1 MFNKFDKIH
10 LFKKLNVF
18 VFFTGSLEGRVAAL
32 AGEEGSPVTPTLLL
46 LTALAAAPGPDS
58 YTVTAGLESGEVRG
72 SVCKRLN
79 NIFNRIET

>member
-1 MFNKFDKIH
+1 MPCKY
-10 LFKKLNVF
+10 
-18 VFFTGSLEGRVAAL
+18 FFTGSLEGRVAAL
-32 AGEEGSPVTPTLLL
+32 AGEEGSPITPTLLL